1 MLEKILK
8 DMLETRQLHTR
19 LSKRAHILDKQIIGM
34 SSIML
39 AHAKSGDYTALKRV
53 QDSCNKLVDAR
64 MELETDISLCKK
76 DL

>member
-8 DMLETRQLHTR
+8 DMLEARQLHSR
-19 LSKRAHILDKQIIGM
+19 LAKRAHILDKQIIGM

-39 AHAKSGDYTALKRV
+39 THAKSGDYAALRRV
-53 QDSCNKLVDAR
+53 QDNCNKLVQSR
-64 MELETDISLCKK
+64 MELETDILLCKK